1 MGAAAHVG
9 THTEHRVVR
18 KIQQKSHRHAAL
30 RFRTSAPS
38 APAKSIVYVTRPR
51 AKCRRWVK
59 PHERAGY
66 VIPLSGL
73 QRLPI
78 PVTLT
83 RIRALEPTLAAV
95 LADLKRKY
103 GEPLYFPFELSPSY

>member
-51 AKCRRWVK
+51 AKCRRWVMLCAIRSDFDVASD
-59 PHERAGY
+59 ELCARAGSPA
-66 VIPLSGL
+66 IP
-73 QRLPI
+73 RTI
-78 PVTLT
+78 TK
-83 RIRALEPTLAAV
+83 I
-95 LADLKRKY
+95 LADTKRRSMSVPPCR
-103 GEPLYFPFELSPSY
+103 EYFATTISNL